1 MSLRVSVIVPTY
13 RDWPRLMLCLDALAQ
28 QTLPR
33 EAFEIIVVD
42 NDATHQP
49 PALPAEVRCVHAPQ
63 GYSYAARNA
72 GADNAKGELLAFTDA
87 DCLPE
92 PDWLAEGLA
101 GFEANPGWSLLAGR
115 IEVFTAQ
122 ENAVSR
128 YENLFEFQQAEWV
141 RLWHFGVTA
150 NLMMRRQAFDAVAG
164 FDAAMKSGGDS
175 DFCRR
180 CHALGLAIGYADAAV
195 VRHPSRETLAEV
207 LQKNRRVAAGYF
219 GHALQRRSETG
230 KSLWRQLPFW
240 WRLRPR
246 EWLHILSGARG
257 SHRYALPHRF
267 GVLGVH
273 LLLHYHTAFCML
285 RSTLSAGVADR
296 HVR

>member
-13 RDWPRLMLCLDALAQ
+13 RDWPRLKLCLDALARQ
-28 QTLPR
+28 SLPR
-33 EAFEIIVVD
+33 EAFEIIVID

-49 PALPAEVRCVHAPQ
+49 PPLPAGVRCLHQPQ
-63 GYSYAARNA
+63 GYSYAARNE
-72 GADNAKGELLAFTDA
+72 GAASASGSVLAFADA
-87 DCLPE
+87 DCLPD
-92 PDWLAEGLA
+92 PGWLAAGLA
-101 GFEANPGWSLLAGR
+101 AFESHADWALLAGR

-150 NLMMRRQAFDAVAG
+150 NLIVRRAAFDAAGG

-180 CHALGLAIGYADAAV
+180 CHALGFTIGYAEAAL
-195 VRHPSRETLAEV
+195 VRHPSRETLGA
-207 LQKNRRVAAGYF
+207 LLTKNRRVAAGYF
-219 GHALQRRSETG
+219 GHALQRRAETG
-230 KSLWRQLPFW
+230 KSLAAQLPFW

-257 SHRYALPHRF
+257 SRRYALRHRF

-273 LLLHYHTAFCML
+273 LLLHYHTAFCLL
-285 RSTLSAGVADR
+285 RSSLSAGDADR